1 MENRVHS
8 AICDSCDK
16 TIVGVRYKCLNCN
29 DFDLCQYCEQQ
40 LTNNCNNN
48 ITSTLHPDQHIF
60 ARIIFPLN
68 YQIKSNALLPVASSY
83 HFLNYFTENFVSCS
97 FQKREIKQTLPEE
110 FSVFGKYYG
119 ILPAHYG
126 ILCSGCKLPILGAR
140 YLCINCKDL
149 SVNFCEKC
157 QLNFEKNEM
166 NCHSM
171 NSNHNLFHI
180 MIKINMPLDIN
191 IKLSYLSNWKNCYS
205 ESEKRR
211 YSRLLAQNNQNSQ
224 SILPIDQNQNQ
235 NECLLDIKIRCANE
249 LDIISIKKL
258 DKSTF
263 KLAYA
268 KEKLKESIENPNHI
282 LLVAL
287 VNELITTENEMNV
300 INEQV
305 IGYILAE
312 AQSENISMITS
323 IAVSENYRRYGVG
336 KKLMISLI
344 DTLKSIGYKTILLQV
359 SVYNTK
365 ANSMYLNFGFTTL
378 NWLPNYYSCGEHG
391 LQMKL
396 DIN

>member
-1 MENRVHS
+1 
-8 AICDSCDK
+8 
-16 TIVGVRYKCLNCN
+16 
-29 DFDLCQYCEQQ
+29 
-40 LTNNCNNN
+40 
-48 ITSTLHPDQHIF
+48 
-60 ARIIFPLN
+60 
-68 YQIKSNALLPVASSY
+68 
-83 HFLNYFTENFVSCS
+83 
-97 FQKREIKQTLPEE
+97 
-110 FSVFGKYYG
+110 
-119 ILPAHYG
+119 
-126 ILCSGCKLPILGAR
+126 
-140 YLCINCKDL
+140 
-149 SVNFCEKC
+149 
-157 QLNFEKNEM
+157 M